1 MPQAARFVSNEAH
14 GADAPR
20 LRGADTV
27 SIVTRRFAKLYMT
40 LGHSFVR
47 PELLEEALT
56 HSSAVSGPNGSG
68 GTDYERMEFLG
79 DRVLNLVIAQHLLKR
94 YPEEKVGQLAR
105 RHAALVREE
114 ALADVARRA
123 GIAEFIRL
131 SPGEELTGGRSNP
144 SIAADCCEAVIAA
157 LYLDGGFPAAERFI
171 AKFWASLLNQ
181 TPRPPKDPKT
191 ALQEWAQSRG
201 LPLPVYVTV
210 AQNGPDHDPTFTI
223 RVQVKGF
230 PAASATGRSKRLAEQ
245 IAAQF
250 LLAMIAGQ
258 TQQAPRENGNAE
270 KPTTH

>member
-1 MPQAARFVSNEAH
+1 M
-14 GADAPR
+14 
-20 LRGADTV
+20 

-56 HSSAVSGPNGSG
+56 HSSAVSGPNGG
-68 GTDYERMEFLG
+68 GGGSDYERLEFLG

-94 YPEEKVGQLAR
+94 FPEEKVGQLAR

-123 GIAEFIRL
+123 GIVEFIRMSAGEDL
-131 SPGEELTGGRSNP
+131 SGGRGNP
-144 SIAADCCEAVIAA
+144 AIAADCCEAVIAA
-157 LYLDGGFPAAERFI
+157 LYQDGGMPAAERFI
-171 AKFWASLLNQ
+171 AKYWATLLAQ

-201 LPLPVYVTV
+201 LPLPVYATV
-210 AQNGPDHDPTFTI
+210 AQSGPDHDPTFTV
-223 RVQVKGF
+223 RVQVKDH

-250 LLAMIAGQ
+250 LLAMIAGN
-258 TQQAPRENGNAE
+258 TQQPPRENVTDD

>member
-1 MPQAARFVSNEAH
+1 MR
-14 GADAPR
+14 
-20 LRGADTV
+20 RGRGEQTV
-27 SIVTRRFAKLYMT
+27 SIVTRRFAKLYMA

-56 HSSAVSGPNGSG
+56 HSSAASGPNGSG
-68 GTDYERMEFLG
+68 AADYERLEFLG

-114 ALADVARRA
+114 ALADVGRRA
-123 GIAEFIRL
+123 GIAEFMRL
-131 SPGEELTGGRSNP
+131 SPGEELTGGRANP
-144 SIAADCCEAVIAA
+144 AIVADCCEAVIAA
-157 LYLDGGFPAAERFI
+157 LYLDGGFAPAERFI

-201 LPLPVYVTV
+201 LPLPNYSTV

-250 LLAMIAGQ
+250 LLAMISGQ
-258 TQQAPRENGNAE
+258 TQQTPPENGSAE